1 MRSQRKQS
9 NGFFCVKP
17 VYITENGCSCN
28 DDRLRIVY
36 LAFYLSA
43 VHDALLRGVDLRGYL
58 YWSLMDNYEWGSF
71 KPRFGLVNV
80 DFTTFERRPKPSAM
94 FFREIIRQNGFTQD
108 ILKKYLHELPTLGLV
123 KSI

>member
-1 MRSQRKQS
+1 MTTGSGLFIWRFISPQ
-9 NGFFCVKP
+9 F
-17 VYITENGCSCN
+17 TMHCSG
-28 DDRLRIVY
+28 
-36 LAFYLSA
+36 
-43 VHDALLRGVDLRGYL
+43 GVDLRGYL

-71 KPRFGLVNV
+71 KPHFGLVNV

-108 ILKKYLHELPTLGLV
+108 ILRKYLHELPTLGLV